1 MSQMVT
7 VVDKC
12 IHCNYFGLSLAL
24 EDKNP
29 VRFCNGTQYLIGL
42 TVS

>member
-7 VVDKC
+7 VVDNH
-12 IHCNYFGLSLAL
+12 IHCNYFGLSLAV

-29 VRFCNGTQYLIGL
+29 VWFCNGTQY
-42 TVS
+42 